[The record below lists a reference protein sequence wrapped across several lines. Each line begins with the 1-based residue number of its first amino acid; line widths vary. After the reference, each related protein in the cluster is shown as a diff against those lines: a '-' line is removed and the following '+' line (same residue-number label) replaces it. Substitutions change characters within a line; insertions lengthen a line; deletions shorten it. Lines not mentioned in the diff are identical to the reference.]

1 MCISSIE
8 LVLVEKYGKREEKHH
23 LWAFPRSG
31 TGTKQCG
38 TGTIL
43 ILLDWYRYHI
53 DSFRLVPVP
62 KIRYRYP
69 MLYFGLAFVFWP

>member
-31 TGTKQCG
+31 TGIKQCG

-43 ILLDWYRYHI
+43 IHLD
-53 DSFRLVPVP
+53 
-62 KIRYRYP
+62 
-69 MLYFGLAFVFWP
+69 